1 MAVGNAFSIVAA
13 SKPPISKD
21 KSAGNLETNK
31 FVRFTV
37 TRIKLPGQKTEASIC
52 QVTVSKPTIT
62 PSFMPFS
69 LFALIA
75 LSNVSARTYTA
86 ATPYVAGTPNGGN
99 QAAKA
104 SPHSFAYP
112 MYLKGE
118 SLYMSYSFFSTPFT
132 GATTVS
138 AEEEILEGEEVVIS
152 SLSFVNARTPEVLLK
167 VLLDNRCFKFLLL
180 SPWTN
185 LNDAPRDLWWF
196 FLCTL
201 EDVDVDVDEEEKIL
215 HLDEEEGDK
224 EDTTVLM
231 EDMADVIV
239 AALMSLRL
247 CAREQSEDFEPPFL
261 D

>member
-1 MAVGNAFSIVAA
+1 
-13 SKPPISKD
+13 
-21 KSAGNLETNK
+21 
-31 FVRFTV
+31 
-37 TRIKLPGQKTEASIC
+37 
-52 QVTVSKPTIT
+52 
-62 PSFMPFS
+62 
-69 LFALIA
+69 
-75 LSNVSARTYTA
+75 
-86 ATPYVAGTPNGGN
+86 
-99 QAAKA
+99 
-104 SPHSFAYP
+104 

-196 FLCTL
+196 FFCKM

-215 HLDEEEGDK
+215 HLDGEEEDK
-224 EDTTVLM
+224 EDTAVLM
-231 EDMADVIV
+231 EDMADIIV

-247 CAREQSEDFEPPFL
+247 CAREQSEDFEPPFTVNKRL
-261 D
+261 VDLTLSRFSLHSLFLSRFF

>member
-1 MAVGNAFSIVAA
+1 
-13 SKPPISKD
+13 
-21 KSAGNLETNK
+21 
-31 FVRFTV
+31 
-37 TRIKLPGQKTEASIC
+37 
-52 QVTVSKPTIT
+52 
-62 PSFMPFS
+62 
-69 LFALIA
+69 
-75 LSNVSARTYTA
+75 
-86 ATPYVAGTPNGGN
+86 
-99 QAAKA
+99 
-104 SPHSFAYP
+104 
-112 MYLKGE
+112 
-118 SLYMSYSFFSTPFT
+118 MSYSFFSTPFT

-180 SPWTN
+180 SPPWTN

-196 FLCTL
+196 FFCTM
-201 EDVDVDVDEEEKIL
+201 EDVDVDVDVDEEEKIL
-215 HLDEEEGDK
+215 HLDGEEEDK

-247 CAREQSEDFEPPFL
+247 CAREQSEDFEPFL

>member
-1 MAVGNAFSIVAA
+1 
-13 SKPPISKD
+13 
-21 KSAGNLETNK
+21 
-31 FVRFTV
+31 
-37 TRIKLPGQKTEASIC
+37 
-52 QVTVSKPTIT
+52 
-62 PSFMPFS
+62 
-69 LFALIA
+69 
-75 LSNVSARTYTA
+75 
-86 ATPYVAGTPNGGN
+86 
-99 QAAKA
+99 
-104 SPHSFAYP
+104 
-112 MYLKGE
+112 
-118 SLYMSYSFFSTPFT
+118 MSYSFLSTPFT

-196 FLCTL
+196 FFCKM

-215 HLDEEEGDK
+215 HLDGEEEDK
-224 EDTTVLM
+224 EDTAILM

>member
-1 MAVGNAFSIVAA
+1 
-13 SKPPISKD
+13 
-21 KSAGNLETNK
+21 
-31 FVRFTV
+31 
-37 TRIKLPGQKTEASIC
+37 
-52 QVTVSKPTIT
+52 
-62 PSFMPFS
+62 
-69 LFALIA
+69 
-75 LSNVSARTYTA
+75 
-86 ATPYVAGTPNGGN
+86 
-99 QAAKA
+99 
-104 SPHSFAYP
+104 
-112 MYLKGE
+112 
-118 SLYMSYSFFSTPFT
+118 MSYSFFSTPFT

-152 SLSFVNARTPEVLLK
+152 SLSFVNARTPVVLLK

-196 FLCTL
+196 FLCTM
-201 EDVDVDVDEEEKIL
+201 EDVDEEEKIL

>member
-1 MAVGNAFSIVAA
+1 
-13 SKPPISKD
+13 
-21 KSAGNLETNK
+21 
-31 FVRFTV
+31 
-37 TRIKLPGQKTEASIC
+37 
-52 QVTVSKPTIT
+52 
-62 PSFMPFS
+62 
-69 LFALIA
+69 
-75 LSNVSARTYTA
+75 
-86 ATPYVAGTPNGGN
+86 
-99 QAAKA
+99 
-104 SPHSFAYP
+104 
-112 MYLKGE
+112 
-118 SLYMSYSFFSTPFT
+118 MSYSFFSTPFT

-201 EDVDVDVDEEEKIL
+201 EDVDVDVDEEE
-215 HLDEEEGDK
+215 GDK